1 MSVATFLARHY
12 ERRWLHVRA
21 DGARAPLVTLAAVC
35 DAAVADGGR
44 TGAAEVFPTH
54 FEGGR
59 FEGRTIVADGGAL
72 AAYLAAGHP
81 LVWSR
86 ARRVFPAVDAL
97 GEAMARVLG
106 ARVWPNVYVTGTAG
120 TPFEMHFDAHEVIA
134 VHCEGA
140 KEWTVSDVRAD
151 RPTDDDPQPE
161 VMEQRRGEAEGS
173 VAARFVVGTGD
184 VVYVPRG
191 VFHNARA
198 VGGTSVHVTFGI
210 RGLTGHDVAR
220 VLAARALGDRELR
233 GYAPPPGD
241 DEATGAWLR
250 EVVVRLGEH
259 LLDKG
264 LGEDVAR
271 AREGIVRAG

>member
-1 MSVATFLARHY
+1 
-12 ERRWLHVRA
+12 
-21 DGARAPLVTLAAVC
+21 
-35 DAAVADGGR
+35 
-44 TGAAEVFPTH
+44 
-54 FEGGR
+54 
-59 FEGRTIVADGGAL
+59 
-72 AAYLAAGHP
+72 
-81 LVWSR
+81 
-86 ARRVFPAVDAL
+86 
-97 GEAMARVLG
+97 
-106 ARVWPNVYVTGTAG
+106 
-120 TPFEMHFDAHEVIA
+120 MHFDAHEVIA

-140 KEWTVSDVRAD
+140 KEWTLSEVRAD

-161 VMEQRRGEAEGS
+161 VMAQQRDEAERC
-173 VAARFVVGTGD
+173 VAARFVVGAGD

-198 VGGTSVHVTFGI
+198 LGGTSVHVTFGI

-241 DEATGAWLR
+241 DEAMDAWLR

-259 LLDKG
+259 LLDEG
-264 LGEDVAR
+264 FEGDVVR